1 MKYDEFKQSLL
12 NEVIKTKPKQFRLGQ
27 AVFNYVDDKYGIAR
41 DVQFED
47 HIDCFYIDD
56 NIEPFLKSVFNRLYK
71 DININNKA
79 I

>member
-27 AVFNYVDDKYGIAR
+27 GVFNYVDDKYGIAR
-41 DVQFED
+41 NVQFED

-56 NIEPFLKSVFNRLYK
+56 NIEPFLKSVFNRLQK

>member
-47 HIDCFYIDD
+47 HIDCFYYV
-56 NIEPFLKSVFNRLYK
+56 IEYFGTSISSILMILTLTRTYKSNV
-71 DININNKA
+71 
-79 I
+79 

>member
-1 MKYDEFKQSLL
+1 MKYDEFKQSIL
-12 NEVIKTKPKQFRLGQ
+12 NEVIKTKPKRFRLGQ
-27 AVFNYVDDKYGIAR
+27 AIFNYVDDKYGIAR

-56 NIEPFLKSVFNRLYK
+56 NIEQFLKSVFNRLQK

-79 I
+79 V